1 MPLATFWFASPFKE
15 WIGQRSLTI
24 AWEGRITLGEVWERL
39 AAEYP
44 ALRANLLRR
53 GLQEEAMSD
62 LVAVIADGDIL
73 PLEAEIKD
81 GAKVVVLTP
90 LSGGMVAQSP
100 GCRLPVRVRARHPAG
115 G

>member
-24 AWEGRITLGEVWERL
+24 AWEGRITLGEVLERL